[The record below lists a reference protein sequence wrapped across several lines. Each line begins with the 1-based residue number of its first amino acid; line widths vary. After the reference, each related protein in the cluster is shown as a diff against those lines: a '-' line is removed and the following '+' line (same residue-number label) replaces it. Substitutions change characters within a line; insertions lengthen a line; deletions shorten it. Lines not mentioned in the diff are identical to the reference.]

1 MKEKGNSKMFT
12 IPVKGN
18 TTKNMKVIGYWV
30 ATAVVEFE
38 LVVGGLTD
46 LVHGRTV
53 LVVGPPVIEVIK
65 RLGYPVYL
73 LRLLGIWKLL
83 GAIALL
89 VPRFPRLKEWAYA
102 GTFFDMTGAIV
113 SGRVRGGEA
122 LDLTWAL
129 IVAIFTLVS
138 WALRPPGRILGVLF
152 PARSS
157 GIEAIETKVQEK
169 SP

>member
-1 MKEKGNSKMFT
+1 MM
-12 IPVKGN
+12 
-18 TTKNMKVIGYWV
+18 NMKVIGYWV

-53 LVVGPPVIEVIK
+53 LVVGPPVVEVIR

-113 SGRVRGGEA
+113 SGLKRGGEA
-122 LDLTWAL
+122 LDLTWAF

-138 WALRPPGRILGVLF
+138 WALRPPGRILGVLL
-152 PARSS
+152 PVKRGA
-157 GIEAIETKVQEK
+157 
-169 SP
+169 